1 MTEKQPRLEEK
12 TFTGDFSGRT
22 VWRIIKQTRPHLGLL
37 AGFLIFILLTAFLDS
52 YSTYLSAGL
61 IDEGIMARNPE
72 ALRRYSLMI
81 ALTFVINSGSLFLF
95 ILFAG
100 KLGELVQHDLR
111 EKLFNH
117 LQELSFAFFDKVSS
131 GWLLSRITS
140 DSRRIAELASW
151 MILDSVWGLFNILV
165 ALIFMARIN
174 LKLALMMA
182 VVLPLLFLTA
192 LRFKKR
198 IIGEYRKVR
207 SINSRITAAYSESI
221 NGVKV
226 IKALAKEKANLSG
239 FGRLTD
245 EMYHASYRAAWLSAI
260 FIPVVQLIISFG
272 VGGLLLFGGWQIEL
286 GTLTIGGLRAF
297 IGYMTF
303 MLWRIQDIARVLS
316 EMQQSIAGAERV
328 FSLLD
333 TPSDIPDG
341 PDAVGE
347 VKLKGR
353 VEFDQVSFHYVPGSP
368 VLKNFCLTVEPGQ
381 TIALVGPTGGGKTT
395 IASLLSRYY
404 EPVSGRIL
412 MDGRDYREYTQR
424 GLQSRIGVVLQ
435 KPHLF
440 SGSVRDNILYG
451 RPDASEEELLQASRL
466 AHAHQVIEKLP
477 RRYEEEVG
485 EEGTLLSM
493 GQRQLISLARALLS
507 NPDIL
512 VMDEATSS
520 VDTLTEREIQKGLEG
535 LMKGRTSFIIAHRLS
550 TIREA
555 DRILVV
561 NQGVVEEAG
570 THQELLRRKGEYY
583 RLYTSQFRREK
594 VAAVAVRC

>member
-1 MTEKQPRLEEK
+1 MTEKQSRLEEK
-12 TFTGDFSGRT
+12 TFTGDFNGRT
-22 VWRIIKQTRPHLGLL
+22 VWRIVKQTRPHLGLL

-52 YSTYLSAGL
+52 FSTYLSAGL

-81 ALTFVINSGSLFLF
+81 ALTFVINAGSLFIF
-95 ILFAG
+95 ILSAG

-151 MILDSVWGLFNILV
+151 MILDTVWGVFNILV
-165 ALIFMARIN
+165 ALVFMSQIN

-182 VVLPLLFLTA
+182 LVLPLLFFTA
-192 LRFKKR
+192 VRFKKR

-207 SINSRITAAYSESI
+207 SINSKITAAYSESI

-272 VGGLLLFGGWQIEL
+272 VGGILLFGGWQIEL
-286 GTLTIGGLRAF
+286 GTMTIGGLRAF

-303 MLWRIQDIARVLS
+303 MLWPIQELARVFS

-341 PDAVGE
+341 PGAVE
-347 VKLKGR
+347 TVKLEGR

-368 VLKNFCLTVEPGQ
+368 VLKDFSLTVEPGQ

-451 RPDASEEELLQASRL
+451 RPDATEEEMIQASRL

-477 RRYEEEVG
+477 HRYDEEVG

-520 VDTLTEREIQKGLEG
+520 VDTLTEKEIQKGLEE
-535 LMKGRTSFIIAHRLS
+535 LLKGRTSFIIAHRLS

-555 DRILVV
+555 DRILVI
-561 NQGVVEEAG
+561 NAGTVEEAG
-570 THQELLRRKGEYY
+570 THQELLREKGEYY
-583 RLYTSQFRREK
+583 RLYTSQFRRERG
-594 VAAVAVRC
+594 AAVGVWS